1 MLVKLSTSMARVCL
15 LRPAFVRRKPWIVL
29 VKGYPSTFPIGRLCQ
44 PRLGSVDSP
53 AGLFVFGVL
62 RRSAIALLVVYST
75 CYRVQTKHH
84 NTYVTNVNNVLA
96 GENGGAL
103 KGLSLSAIQKEVV
116 SLPDSIKTAVR
127 NSGGGHWNHSFFWSV
142 MGKTGSIAE
151 APTGDLKSSI
161 ESTFGSFDEMQKKFN
176 TAAASRFGSGWAW
189 LSVNADG
196 QLFIS
201 STPNQDNPL
210 MEGIVDQPGTP
221 ILGLDVWEHVR

>member
-1 MLVKLSTSMARVCL
+1 M
-15 LRPAFVRRKPWIVL
+15 
-29 VKGYPSTFPIGRLCQ
+29 
-44 PRLGSVDSP
+44 
-53 AGLFVFGVL
+53 
-62 RRSAIALLVVYST
+62 
-75 CYRVQTKHH
+75 
-84 NTYVTNVNNVLA
+84 TNVNNVLA

-221 ILGLDVWEHVR
+221 ILGLDVWEHVRWMLVFLVTLTRRSSFPCVRRRVQRYVSAELRV